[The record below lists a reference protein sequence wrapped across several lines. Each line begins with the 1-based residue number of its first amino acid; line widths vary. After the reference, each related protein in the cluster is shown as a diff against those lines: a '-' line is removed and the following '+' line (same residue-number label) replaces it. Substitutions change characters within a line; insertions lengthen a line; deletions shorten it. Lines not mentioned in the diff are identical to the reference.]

1 MQKTTQIQVNEAI
14 GRELEKI
21 PRWKLMMFLQ
31 EKGET
36 SAYDIAKQLG
46 WSTGKVHAVIK
57 QLEKSKAI
65 DSKKKIINGRAVKLV
80 RLSNS

>member
-1 MQKTTQIQVNEAI
+1 MQKTVQISVTDSI
-14 GRELEKI
+14 GRELERI
-21 PRWKLMMFLQ
+21 PKWKLMLFLQ
-31 EKGET
+31 KHGET

-65 DSKKKIINGRAVKLV
+65 DAKKKIINGRAVKLV
-80 RLSNS
+80 RLSN